1 MFQPAATLP
10 VQRVA
15 QYPTGPSAEQEL
27 ASLRHDAEM
36 ERMRSE
42 HTLEME
48 KLRNEMRMLRTAGP
62 AMGQGQPMGN
72 AWMAPGPGIQQAGGA
87 LSALSSRLMALE
99 SNYTQREAELNS
111 LGAPRGHPR
120 LPTRCTAHRCACAA
134 ANAARMPAAMGM
146 QQQAMG
152 AQGQASALALSAKNA
167 EMAAMQQELGDLMRE
182 VETLSGGRAA
192 VRY

>member
-1 MFQPAATLP
+1 MSGGYWLTPEGLLFQPAATLP

-62 AMGQGQPMGN
+62 
-72 AWMAPGPGIQQAGGA
+72 
-87 LSALSSRLMALE
+87 
-99 SNYTQREAELNS
+99 TQ
-111 LGAPRGHPR
+111 
-120 LPTRCTAHRCACAA
+120 
-134 ANAARMPAAMGM
+134 
-146 QQQAMG
+146 
-152 AQGQASALALSAKNA
+152 ALAAPA
-167 EMAAMQQELGDLMRE
+167 P
-182 VETLSGGRAA
+182 
-192 VRY
+192 

>member
-1 MFQPAATLP
+1 M
-10 VQRVA
+10 A

-87 LSALSSRLMALE
+87 LSALSSRLVALE

-111 LGAPRGHPR
+111 LGAIFVAECLLFELSSCCSPIAKGLGHGFR
-120 LPTRCTAHRCACAA
+120 
-134 ANAARMPAAMGM
+134 
-146 QQQAMG
+146 
-152 AQGQASALALSAKNA
+152 
-167 EMAAMQQELGDLMRE
+167 
-182 VETLSGGRAA
+182 
-192 VRY
+192 